1 MSVDVYKRQRAGM
14 VQDYEYGND
23 KNAKSGSMAMMPTRY
38 LLELYNENIDAR
50 YNAWFREEYKLNTPK
65 AYAWTK
71 DCLLYTSRC
80 V

>member
-1 MSVDVYKRQRAGM
+1 MPVSYTHL
-14 VQDYEYGND
+14 EYGND

-65 AYAWTK
+65 AYAWT
-71 DCLLYTSRC
+71 CLLYTS
-80 V
+80 